1 MPQMQNKQTS
11 EESRSLLKGRQR
23 PGTYDMNAALKKLF
37 LTQEQLTEI
46 ISIAQHEFIQP
57 FSNSIR
63 QVW

>member
-1 MPQMQNKQTS
+1 M
-11 EESRSLLKGRQR
+11 EEERGYILTGRHR
-23 PGTYDMNAALKKLF
+23 LGTYDINATLKKLL